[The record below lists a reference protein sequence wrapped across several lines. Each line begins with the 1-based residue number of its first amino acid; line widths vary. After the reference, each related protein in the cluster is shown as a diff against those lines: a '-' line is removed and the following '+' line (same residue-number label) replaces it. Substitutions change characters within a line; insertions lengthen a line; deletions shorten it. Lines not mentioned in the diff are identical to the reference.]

1 MGTSMGEK
9 MLGAELPEA
18 LVDQFMQQAEDA
30 DCKKKVALRAAVKLW
45 VDLSPE
51 MQRHLRDVSLS
62 DQSFL
67 EMVHEML
74 EERVDEG
81 DRAGEKLV
89 GRQGRKPGQKGR

>member
-1 MGTSMGEK
+1 
-9 MLGAELPEA
+9 MLGAELPVG
-18 LVDQFMQQAEDA
+18 LVDQFLKQAEDA

-51 MQRHLRDVSLS
+51 MQRHLRDLSLS

-67 EMVHEML
+67 EILQKML
-74 EERVDEG
+74 EERFAEG

-89 GRQGRKPGQKGR
+89 GRQGRKPGRKGRQS